1 MSQPVERHEEEN
13 LPRENAGGDFLAVM
27 LRRKW
32 VVLLFMLVGAGAGWL
47 SYEHTSPVF
56 QSRSQVLITRKEA
69 SIQNMLSGH
78 SDYED
83 LVSRDILSTQSMVI
97 RSEMVV
103 GQAVKQHKLNTLR
116 SFGSGASVASTTAAV
131 IHGLS
136 VTKGG
141 DNISTED
148 ANVLNVSFRGSDRLD
163 CPKILNAVLDS
174 YQESLGEDSKEG
186 SKQTLEL
193 FRHVSDVL
201 DKQLQ
206 ELEAN
211 YNEWRKSA
219 PLIFSGTKEGI
230 NPHYARLTDIEA
242 ARSRGRLKLSE
253 IRAHVQTI
261 EEALKSGVLRE
272 ALKLLVERS
281 RGSKADTKSASA
293 SMIEQQLFQ
302 LMMEEQLQIE
312 NFGSDHPKVK
322 ITRKQIQVLQDLL
335 LGSKGGQTDEVASP
349 LKFLNDYLESERLEM
364 KELETQDRELSQAYE
379 AEREAAKESLNF
391 EVADESKRA
400 EIARKKQLWEEALER
415 LHQLQVVED
424 VKDYGGF
431 KTKILAEARDAAQ
444 IEPVAERSV
453 AIFSVLGLL
462 VGVALGYMIDLAD
475 KSFRTPDEIRG
486 QLRLPV
492 IGHIPVI
499 EGVLTRKEKKKRLQ
513 DNVKVDEMITCFHR
527 PKSSAAEAYRSIRT
541 ALYFGTRGQE
551 HKVIQVTSADAGD
564 GKTTLVCNLAVSLA
578 QSGKQVCLLD
588 GDFRRSRLHEMFG
601 IDKPIGI
608 SSVMAGKVELSDA
621 IYATGVENLS
631 LLPCGP
637 RPSNPSELLTSE
649 RFKELLDVLRTK
661 FDIILID
668 TPPLLAVTD
677 PSAVAPRVDSVLLV
691 MRITKHVRPN
701 ALRAKQVLDALGA
714 NVLGVVVNGVEV
726 RAGYGHDGD
735 YRRYGYGGYGYRD
748 HDYGDYYADDGQPE
762 ETISLVP
769 GGSTTSVIDP
779 AAKDPGSHPGPGG
792 ESNSSAASA

>member
-1 MSQPVERHEEEN
+1 MSQVVDRLDDESAPK
-13 LPRENAGGDFLAVM
+13 ENAGGDFLAVM

-32 VVLLFMLVGAGAGWL
+32 VVLLFVLVGGGAGWL
-47 SYEHTSPVF
+47 SYQHTPPVF
-56 QSRSQVLITRKEA
+56 QARSQVLITRKEA
-69 SIQNMLSGH
+69 GFQNMASGR

-103 GQAVKQHKLNTLR
+103 TQAVKQHKLNTLR
-116 SFGSGASVASTTAAV
+116 SFGGNASVDQAKAS
-131 IHGLS
+131 IIRGLS

-141 DNISTED
+141 DNLSTED
-148 ANVLNVSFRGSDRLD
+148 ANVLNVSYRGSDRGE
-163 CPKILNAVLDS
+163 CPQILNAVLES
-174 YQESLGEDSKEG
+174 YQTSLGEDSKEG

-193 FRHVSDVL
+193 FRHVSEVL
-201 DKQLQ
+201 DKQLR
-206 ELEAN
+206 ELESE
-211 YNEWRKSA
+211 YNEWRKNA
-219 PLIFSGTKEGI
+219 PLIFSGTKEGV
-230 NPHYARLTDIEA
+230 NPHYARLQDIEQ
-242 ARSRGRLKLSE
+242 ARSHGRLKLSE

-261 EEALKSGVLRE
+261 EEALKNGVLRE

-281 RGSKADTKSASA
+281 RGAKSDGKTASA
-293 SMIEQQLFQ
+293 NMIEQQLFN

-312 NFGSDHPKVK
+312 NFGPDHPKVK

-335 LGSKGGQTDEVASP
+335 LGSKGGTSDEPVSP
-349 LKFLNDYLESERLEM
+349 VKFLTDYLESQRLEM

-391 EVADESKRA
+391 EVDDESKRA

-444 IEPVAERSV
+444 VEPVAERSV

-462 VGVALGYMIDLAD
+462 VGVALAYMIDLAD
-475 KSFRTPDEIRG
+475 KSFRTPEEIRG

-499 EGVLTRKEKKKRLQ
+499 DGVLSRKERKKKLEE
-513 DNVKVDEMITCFHR
+513 NVKVDEMIACFHR
-527 PKSSAAEAYRSIRT
+527 PKSTVAEAYRSIRT

-564 GKTTLVCNLAVSLA
+564 GKTTLVCNLAVSIA
-578 QSGKQVCLLD
+578 QSGKKVLLVD
-588 GDFRRSRLHEMFG
+588 ADFRRSRLHEMFG
-601 IDKPIGI
+601 IDRAQGI
-608 SSVMAGKVELSDA
+608 SSVMSGKSELTDA
-621 IYATGVENLS
+621 IFPTGVENLW

-661 FDIILID
+661 FDTILID

-677 PSAVAPRVDSVLLV
+677 PSAVAPRADSVLLV

-701 ALRAKQVLDALGA
+701 ALRARQALDALGA

-726 RAGYGHDGD
+726 RAGYGHEGG

-748 HDYGDYYADDGQPE
+748 YDYGDYYADDGAPE
-762 ETISLVP
+762 ETIEINPAPSSKPLADKP
-769 GGSTTSVIDP
+769 GD
-779 AAKDPGSHPGPGG
+779 
-792 ESNSSAASA
+792 SSAASA

>member
-1 MSQPVERHEEEN
+1 
-13 LPRENAGGDFLAVM
+13 
-27 LRRKW
+27 
-32 VVLLFMLVGAGAGWL
+32 
-47 SYEHTSPVF
+47 
-56 QSRSQVLITRKEA
+56 
-69 SIQNMLSGH
+69 
-78 SDYED
+78 
-83 LVSRDILSTQSMVI
+83 MVI

-103 GQAVKQHKLNTLR
+103 SQAVKMHKLNTLR
-116 SFGSGASVASTTAAV
+116 SFGGNASVGAATAV
-131 IHGLS
+131 IIHGLA

-148 ANVLNVSFRGSDRLD
+148 ANVLNVSYRGSEKTE

-174 YQESLGEDSKEG
+174 YQTSLGEDSKEG
-186 SKQTLEL
+186 SQQTLEL
-193 FRHVSDVL
+193 FRHVSEVL

-206 ELEAN
+206 QLEAD

-219 PLIFSGTKEGI
+219 PLIFSGNREGV
-230 NPHYARLTDIEA
+230 NPHYARLTDIEH
-242 ARSRGRLKLSE
+242 ARSKGRLKLSE

-261 EEALKSGVLRE
+261 EDALKSGVLRE

-281 RGSKADTKSASA
+281 RGSKADTKTASA
-293 SMIEQQLFQ
+293 NMIEQQLFQ

-335 LGSKGGQTDEVASP
+335 LGSRGGQTEEVASP
-349 LKFLNDYLESERLEM
+349 VKFLTDYLESQRLEM
-364 KELETQDRELSQAYE
+364 KELEAQDHELSQAYE

-391 EVADESKRA
+391 EVADESKRG

-431 KTKILAEARDAAQ
+431 KTKILAEAREAVQ
-444 IEPVAERSV
+444 VEPVPERSV

-462 VGVALGYMIDLAD
+462 VGVALAYMIDLAD

-499 EGVLTRKEKKKRLQ
+499 DNVLSRKEKKKRQ
-513 DNVKVDEMITCFHR
+513 HENVKVDEMIACFHR
-527 PKSSAAEAYRSIRT
+527 PKSTVAEAYRSIRT
-541 ALYFGTRGQE
+541 ALYFGTRGEE
-551 HKVIQVTSADAGD
+551 HKVIQITSADAGD
-564 GKTTLVCNLAVSLA
+564 GKTTLACNLAVSIA
-578 QSGKQVCLLD
+578 QSGKKVCLMD
-588 GDFRRSRLHEMFG
+588 ADFRRSRLHEMFG
-601 IDKPIGI
+601 IEKPNGV
-608 SSVMAGKVELSDA
+608 SNVMAGKAELTDV
-621 IYATGVENLS
+621 IYPTDVENLS

-649 RFKELLDVLRTK
+649 RFKELVDVLRTK
-661 FDIILID
+661 FDTILID

-677 PSAVAPRVDSVLLV
+677 PSAVAARVDSVLLV

-701 ALRAKQVLDALGA
+701 ALRAKQVLEALGA
-714 NVLGVVVNGVEV
+714 RVLGIVVNGVEM
-726 RAGYGHDGD
+726 RQGYGQDGG

-748 HDYGDYYADDGQPE
+748 YDYGDYYSDDGEPE
-762 ETISLVP
+762 ETIEIPVSS
-769 GGSTTSVIDP
+769 STTASATD
-779 AAKDPGSHPGPGG
+779 G
-792 ESNSSAASA
+792 NSAASA